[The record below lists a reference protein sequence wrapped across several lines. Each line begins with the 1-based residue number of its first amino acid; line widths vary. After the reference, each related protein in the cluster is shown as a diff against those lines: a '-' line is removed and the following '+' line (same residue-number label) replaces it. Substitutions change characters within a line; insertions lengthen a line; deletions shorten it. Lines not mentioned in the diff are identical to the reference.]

1 MKKRTFGNALRL
13 VRKSRNLTQL
23 KLAKRCELDRTFISL
38 LERDLR
44 QPTLPTIFKLSAALS
59 IPPASLVG
67 MVDPTYLLP
76 NRSATPDAP
85 PAPAK
90 DQA

>member
-1 MKKRTFGNALRL
+1 MIKRTFGKALRV

-44 QPTLPTIFKLSAALS
+44 QPTLPTIFKLSAALN
-59 IPPASLVG
+59 IPPSSLIG
-67 MVDPTYLLP
+67 MVDPDYILNKRTKTQDP
-76 NRSATPDAP
+76 SSQDPV
-85 PAPAK
+85 
-90 DQA
+90 

>member
-1 MKKRTFGNALRL
+1 MTKRTFGKALRL

-44 QPTLPTIFKLSAALS
+44 QPTLPTIFKLSHALS

-76 NRSATPDAP
+76 NRSDTPDAP
-85 PAPAK
+85 QDPDK
-90 DQA
+90 GRT

>member
-1 MKKRTFGNALRL
+1 MTKRTFGKALRL

-44 QPTLPTIFKLSAALS
+44 QPTLPTIVKLSAALS

-67 MVDPTYLLP
+67 MVDPAYLLP
-76 NRSATPDAP
+76 NRTGTPDAP
-85 PAPAK
+85 SEPDK
-90 DQA
+90 DRT